1 MSWLGKVAQNSYI
14 VIQNR
19 KMSKIKLSVYNMTMK
34 IPELKMSRAKELIHT
49 SKHISLATTNAD
61 GSPHNSPVRFFHDE
75 KLENIYWDSNIEAL
89 HSQNIL
95 RTGQIFAVLFDRMEV
110 GGVFIK
116 CEGGHILDGKELEV
130 GLEIT
135 NSSRAEEGKQKITL
149 NYYSGESVQ
158 KMWSAKIA
166 NLWINMP
173 VRDENG
179 FILRDERVELERN
192 TLLKNI

>member
-1 MSWLGKVAQNSYI
+1 MKNLE
-14 VIQNR
+14 
-19 KMSKIKLSVYNMTMK
+19 SKIN
-34 IPELKMSRAKELIHT
+34 RAKELIYT
-49 SKHISLATTNAD
+49 SKHIALATTNAD
-61 GSPHNSPVRFFHDE
+61 GSPHNSPVRFYYDE
-75 KLENIYWDSNIEAL
+75 KLENIYWGSNVEAL

-95 RTGQIFAVLFDRMEV
+95 RTGQLFGVLFDRREV
-110 GGVFIK
+110 GGVYIK

-135 NSSRAEEGKQKITL
+135 NSSRAKEGEQKIAL
-149 NYYSGESVQ
+149 DYYRAGSVQ
-158 KMWSAKIA
+158 KLWSAKIT

-192 TLLKNI
+192 ILLKNI

>member
-1 MSWLGKVAQNSYI
+1 M
-14 VIQNR
+14 
-19 KMSKIKLSVYNMTMK
+19 YNITMK
-34 IPELKMSRAKELIHT
+34 IPELKMNRAKELIYT
-49 SKHISLATTNAD
+49 SRHISLATSNAD
-61 GSPHNSPVRFFHDE
+61 GSPHNSPVRFFYDE
-75 KLENIYWDSNIEAL
+75 KLENIYWGSNAEAL

-95 RTGQIFAVLFDRMEV
+95 RTGQIFAVLFDRIEF
-110 GGVFIK
+110 GGVYIK

-135 NSSRAEEGKQKITL
+135 NSSRAKAGEQKTTLDYYAAGSIQKLWAAKIT
-149 NYYSGESVQ
+149 
-158 KMWSAKIA
+158 

-192 TLLKNI
+192 ILLNNI

>member
-1 MSWLGKVAQNSYI
+1 MI
-14 VIQNR
+14 FI
-19 KMSKIKLSVYNMTMK
+19 IKPNFNLNTMTMK
-34 IPELKMSRAKELIHT
+34 NLESKLNRAKELIYT
-49 SKHISLATTNAD
+49 SKHIALATTNAD
-61 GSPHNSPVRFFHDE
+61 GSPHNSPVRFFFDE
-75 KLENIYWDSNIEAL
+75 KLENIYWGSNVEAL

-95 RTGQIFAVLFDRMEV
+95 RTGQIFAVIYDRIEF
-110 GGVFIK
+110 GGVYIK

-135 NSSRAEEGKQKITL
+135 NSSRVKEGQQKTSL
-149 NYYSGESVQ
+149 DYYSGSSVQ
-158 KMWSAKIA
+158 KLWSAKIA

-179 FILRDERVELERN
+179 SILRDERVELERD

>member
-1 MSWLGKVAQNSYI
+1 MSMDIL
-14 VIQNR
+14 
-19 KMSKIKLSVYNMTMK
+19 
-34 IPELKMSRAKELIHT
+34 ELKINRAKELIYT
-49 SKHISLATTNAD
+49 SKHISFATTNAD
-61 GSPHNSPVRFFHDE
+61 GSPHNSPVRFFYDE
-75 KLENIYWDSNIEAL
+75 KLENIYWCSNIEAL

-95 RTGQIFAVLFDRMEV
+95 RTGQIFGVLFDRIET

-116 CEGGHILDGKELEV
+116 CEDGHTLDGKELEV

-135 NSSRAEEGKQKITL
+135 NSTRIKEGQEKISL
-149 NYYSGESVQ
+149 DYYLTGSVQ
-158 KMWSAKIA
+158 KMWSAKIN

-192 TLLKNI
+192 NLLKN